1 MKLSKCIR
9 YLALV
14 LGLVVGLAGAAE
26 AAAQT
31 TKPPPRPKPEAEE
44 VQKPTAR
51 PKNRPTGPQAP
62 PPPKLVISSDMPCT
76 VELNGEPLGRLE
88 KDTVEEFRIRPG
100 DHLLQAFPE
109 EVEGPVWKQ
118 TLKAPETGSVVATVE
133 LRPVV
138 DEWNEAREN
147 VDRFQVASATV
158 TDQDTGLEWMRNAS
172 PAMRW
177 EDVEGYC
184 RAKKDAGGGWR
195 LPTLN
200 ELSKLLYEDHPAPPQ
215 ETDRGETRWTIL
227 GKRKGEMTV
236 QPRLIHEPF
245 DHNSV
250 AAIWVRDQQ
259 PRTACSFLGGFT
271 CSIERKKTEAVTL
284 CVRPV
289 RR

>member
-1 MKLSKCIR
+1 MTVSRYIR
-9 YLALV
+9 SLAFV
-14 LGLVVGLAGAAE
+14 LGLVVALAGAAE

-31 TKPPPRPKPEAEE
+31 TKPPPRPTPQAEE
-44 VQKPTAR
+44 SQKPPAR
-51 PKNRPTGPQAP
+51 PKNRPNGPAPP

-88 KDTVEEFRIRPG
+88 KDTVEEFRIRSG

-109 EVEGPVWKQ
+109 GLEGPVWKQ

-138 DEWNEAREN
+138 EEWHEEREN
-147 VDRFQVASATV
+147 LDRFRVESATV
-158 TDQDTGLEWMRNAS
+158 TDNETGLVWMRNAS

-177 EDVEGYC
+177 DDIEGYC
-184 RAKKDAGGGWR
+184 RAKKDGGGGWR
-195 LPTLN
+195 LPTLD
-200 ELSKLLYEDHPAPPQ
+200 ELSKLFFEDHPSPPQ

-250 AAIWVRDQQ
+250 AALWVRDQQ
-259 PRTACSFLGGFT
+259 PRTACSFLGGFS
-271 CSIERKKTEAVTL
+271 CSIERKKTDASTL
-284 CVRPV
+284 CVRA
-289 RR
+289 RRE

>member
-200 ELSKLLYEDHPAPPQ
+200 ELSKLLYEDHPAPPK

>member
-100 DHLLQAFPE
+100 DHLLQALPE